1 MTRKIGKERT
11 GEYIHTALSIL
22 RDNDG
27 QLPSRQVIIEVGKK
41 INPSQYELER
51 FEKSGYIR
59 WESILHFYSIDASKA
74 GWLRKKGGVWYLTP
88 EGEEALNLS
97 PLQFYNSARDA
108 YKLWKKGEDEE
119 RHVGGDKDENDIE
132 LDNSRVSTFGQ
143 TEGLARQEIRDFI
156 KSLDPYAFQDLVAA
170 LLRGMGYYTPF
181 IAPRGRDGGVD
192 IIAYQD
198 PLGTR
203 EPRIKIQVKHRN
215 QKTAPAEIREL
226 AGVLKDGEIGLFVS
240 SGGFTSESIKAL
252 NIGNRHMEKID
263 LDAFIDL
270 WENNYENL
278 DEEDKSLLPLR
289 SIMFL
294 APND

>member
-1 MTRKIGKERT
+1 M
-11 GEYIHTALSIL
+11 
-22 RDNDG
+22 
-27 QLPSRQVIIEVGKK
+27 
-41 INPSQYELER
+41 
-51 FEKSGYIR
+51 
-59 WESILHFYSIDASKA
+59 
-74 GWLRKKGGVWYLTP
+74 
-88 EGEEALNLS
+88 
-97 PLQFYNSARDA
+97 
-108 YKLWKKGEDEE
+108 
-119 RHVGGDKDENDIE
+119 
-132 LDNSRVSTFGQ
+132 DNSRVSTFGQ

-203 EPRIKIQVKHRN
+203 EPRINIQVKHRN